1 MKLKDIA
8 NVVCT
13 NLKIYANGKSVYSP
27 FSGELTPFL
36 DKEVIWLDA
45 EDDVIVV
52 GIEGS
57 EKHEKE

>member
-8 NVVCT
+8 NVACT
-13 NLKIYANGKSVYSP
+13 NVKLYADGKSVYSP

-36 DKEVIWLDA
+36 DKEVVWLDA
-45 EDDVIVV
+45 EDDIIVV
-52 GIEGS
+52 GIERG

>member
-1 MKLKDIA
+1 MELKDIA
-8 NVVCT
+8 NVACT
-13 NLKIYANGKSVYSP
+13 NIKVYANGKSVQSP

-45 EDDVIVV
+45 EDDVLVV
-52 GIEGS
+52 GIEGG

>member
-13 NLKIYANGKSVYSP
+13 SLKIYANGKSVYSP